1 MVPSARK
8 AETDLV
14 SSVAVGRSLRSES
27 AKEMEPESEREEPS
41 VMEPVMLSF
50 EAVMTGASLAPV
62 MVRMRL

>member
-1 MVPSARK
+1 MTPSARK

-14 SSVAVGRSLRSES
+14 SSVAVGRLLRSES

-50 EAVMTGASLAPV
+50 EAVMTRASLAPV
-62 MVRMRL
+62 MLRVTC